1 MLRKNFPGRKLKRRE
16 AAEARA
22 AAYVKKPFEMLGEK
36 ERRKL
41 SNSILDFH
49 EKFKNEVQNG

>member
-22 AAYVKKPFEMLGEK
+22 AAYVKKPFELLGEK
-36 ERRKL
+36 ERKKL
-41 SNSILDFH
+41 SNSILNFY
-49 EKFKNEVQNG
+49 ENFKSEAQNE